1 MNEIALI
8 VNRYQGVLYHIYL
21 PTFAQLSLH
30 LASDHQL
37 PASTLMNNS
46 STHWSKQPSTQQK
59 QTKTTMNNTQE
70 PKHPSFVLI
79 GLRLGKRVQPCRPL
93 AFEQMIDDRLS
104 DGARLLRTPCFLL
117 HCPGYSIRGAIRLSI
132 GLTVSVLRCL
142 LPGPSAATELLLVTC
157 CVPID

>member
-8 VNRYQGVLYHIYL
+8 VNRYQRVSYYIYL
-21 PTFAQLSLH
+21 PTFTQLSLH
-30 LASDHQL
+30 LASGHQL
-37 PASTLMNNS
+37 PASNTYKQLFYSLIEATKHTAKTNENNYEQHPGTETPQFCS
-46 STHWSKQPSTQQK
+46 YRWVVYNST
-59 QTKTTMNNTQE
+59 
-70 PKHPSFVLI
+70 
-79 GLRLGKRVQPCRPL
+79 KRVQPCRPL

-142 LPGPSAATELLLVTC
+142 LPGPAATELLPLS
-157 CVPID
+157 